1 MKIRTASVV
10 AVIVAAVLILSG
22 IIVCAVGSAAAKSSG
37 VMIYPEDEN
46 GNSVYKY
53 DFTEKNITKI
63 SVSVKDSDITV
74 THGGT
79 SSYIEIRNFNANY
92 YKLSTE
98 NNILSFSEIDNVA
111 SMFKFWEGGFSFKGM
126 RYLFRFGDG
135 GRGMKTVTVNI
146 ADTSML
152 KTVSVSEES
161 GSFSLCGADVSADYI
176 LSLGKASADISGLST
191 TSVLSVSSSAG
202 ASMKI
207 SDCRAKEFS
216 LSGGG
221 GNFSLSGISAD
232 KTIICIYII
241 NGLLAALTGLLYMA
255 RLNAADPGISGNFT
269 LDSIAASLIGGNS
282 FVGGEGSVANAA
294 VGALIIVF
302 LRNGMN
308 ILGVAT
314 TWQQA
319 AIGFVI
325 LASLGLEA
333 ATRKLAAV
341 KN

>member
-161 GSFSLCGADVSADYI
+161 GSFSLTGADVSADYI

-232 KTIICIYII
+232 RADFSLKSGEIVGENVTFTELPRHPRTPLSICARSTYRRHRSTPYRDRSRCVCRPTSRTLPWS
-241 NGLLAALTGLLYMA
+241 LLQRMH
-255 RLNAADPGISGNFT
+255 PF
-269 LDSIAASLIGGNS
+269 
-282 FVGGEGSVANAA
+282 F
-294 VGALIIVF
+294 
-302 LRNGMN
+302 
-308 ILGVAT
+308 
-314 TWQQA
+314 
-319 AIGFVI
+319 
-325 LASLGLEA
+325 
-333 ATRKLAAV
+333 
-341 KN
+341 

>member
-161 GSFSLCGADVSADYI
+161 GSFSLTGADVSADYI

-191 TSVLSVSSSAG
+191 TSVLSVSS
-202 ASMKI
+202 
-207 SDCRAKEFS
+207 
-216 LSGGG
+216 GGG

-232 KTIICIYII
+232 RADFSLKSGEIVGENVTFTELSSSSESASLDLRSLDVSKASV
-241 NGLLAALTGLLYMA
+241 NSVSGQVALRLSSDLTDFAVELAAKNASVFLNDVHYSSSYSIPNESAEKSITVNTDTASIL
-255 RLNAADPGISGNFT
+255 LNAA
-269 LDSIAASLIGGNS
+269 
-282 FVGGEGSVANAA
+282 
-294 VGALIIVF
+294 
-302 LRNGMN
+302 
-308 ILGVAT
+308 
-314 TWQQA
+314 
-319 AIGFVI
+319 
-325 LASLGLEA
+325 
-333 ATRKLAAV
+333 K
-341 KN
+341 

>member
-53 DFTEKNITKI
+53 DFTKI

-161 GSFSLCGADVSADYI
+161 GSFSLTGADVSADYI

-232 KTIICIYII
+232 RADFSLKSGEIVGENVTFTELSSSSE
-241 NGLLAALTGLLYMA
+241 NASLDLRSLDVSKASVNSVSGQVALRLSSDLTDFAVELAAKNASVFLNDVHYSSSYSIPNESAEKSITVNTDTASIL
-255 RLNAADPGISGNFT
+255 LNAA
-269 LDSIAASLIGGNS
+269 
-282 FVGGEGSVANAA
+282 
-294 VGALIIVF
+294 
-302 LRNGMN
+302 
-308 ILGVAT
+308 
-314 TWQQA
+314 
-319 AIGFVI
+319 
-325 LASLGLEA
+325 
-333 ATRKLAAV
+333 K
-341 KN
+341 

>member
-152 KTVSVSEES
+152 KTFSVSEEA
-161 GSFSLCGADVSADYI
+161 F
-176 LSLGKASADISGLST
+176 LSREPMIRRIIS
-191 TSVLSVSSSAG
+191 
-202 ASMKI
+202 
-207 SDCRAKEFS
+207 S
-216 LSGGG
+216 LS
-221 GNFSLSGISAD
+221 A
-232 KTIICIYII
+232 KRPPTY
-241 NGLLAALTGLLYMA
+241 
-255 RLNAADPGISGNFT
+255 PGFPRHRFFRYPRRP
-269 LDSIAASLIGGNS
+269 AH
-282 FVGGEGSVANAA
+282 
-294 VGALIIVF
+294 
-302 LRNGMN
+302 R
-308 ILGVAT
+308 
-314 TWQQA
+314 
-319 AIGFVI
+319 
-325 LASLGLEA
+325 
-333 ATRKLAAV
+333 
-341 KN
+341 

>member
-152 KTVSVSEES
+152 KTFSVSEES
-161 GSFSLCGADVSADYI
+161 GSFSLTGADDSADYI

-232 KTIICIYII
+232 RADFSLKSGEIVGENVTFTELSSSSESASLDLRSLDVSKASV
-241 NGLLAALTGLLYMA
+241 NSVSGQVALRLSSDLTDFAVELAAKNASVFLNDVHHSSSYSIPNESAEKSITVNTDTASIL
-255 RLNAADPGISGNFT
+255 LNAA
-269 LDSIAASLIGGNS
+269 
-282 FVGGEGSVANAA
+282 
-294 VGALIIVF
+294 
-302 LRNGMN
+302 
-308 ILGVAT
+308 
-314 TWQQA
+314 
-319 AIGFVI
+319 
-325 LASLGLEA
+325 
-333 ATRKLAAV
+333 K
-341 KN
+341 

>member
-152 KTVSVSEES
+152 KTVSEES
-161 GSFSLCGADVSADYI
+161 GSFSLTGADVSADYI

-232 KTIICIYII
+232 RADFSLKSGEIVGENVTFTELSSSSESASLDLRSLDVSKASV
-241 NGLLAALTGLLYMA
+241 NSVSGQVALRLSSDLTDFAVELAAKNASVFLNDVHYSSSYSIPNESAEKSITVNTDTASIL
-255 RLNAADPGISGNFT
+255 LNAA
-269 LDSIAASLIGGNS
+269 
-282 FVGGEGSVANAA
+282 
-294 VGALIIVF
+294 
-302 LRNGMN
+302 
-308 ILGVAT
+308 
-314 TWQQA
+314 
-319 AIGFVI
+319 
-325 LASLGLEA
+325 
-333 ATRKLAAV
+333 K
-341 KN
+341 

>member
-1 MKIRTASVV
+1 
-10 AVIVAAVLILSG
+10 
-22 IIVCAVGSAAAKSSG
+22 
-37 VMIYPEDEN
+37 MIYPEDEN

-161 GSFSLCGADVSADYI
+161 GSFSLTGADVSADYI

-232 KTIICIYII
+232 RADFSLKSGEIVGENLTFTELSSSSESASLDLRSLDVSKASV
-241 NGLLAALTGLLYMA
+241 NSVSGQVALRLSSDLTDFAVELAAKNASVFLNDVHYSSSYSIPNESAEKSITVNTDTASIL
-255 RLNAADPGISGNFT
+255 LNAA
-269 LDSIAASLIGGNS
+269 
-282 FVGGEGSVANAA
+282 
-294 VGALIIVF
+294 
-302 LRNGMN
+302 
-308 ILGVAT
+308 
-314 TWQQA
+314 
-319 AIGFVI
+319 
-325 LASLGLEA
+325 
-333 ATRKLAAV
+333 K
-341 KN
+341 

>member
-1 MKIRTASVV
+1 M
-10 AVIVAAVLILSG
+10 ILSG

-161 GSFSLCGADVSADYI
+161 GSFSLTGADVSADYI

-232 KTIICIYII
+232 RADFSLKSGEIVGENVTFTELSSSSE
-241 NGLLAALTGLLYMA
+241 NASLDLRSLDVSKASVNSVSGQVALRLSSDLTDFAVELAAKNASVFLNDVHYSSSYSIPNESAEKSITVNTDTASIL
-255 RLNAADPGISGNFT
+255 LNAA
-269 LDSIAASLIGGNS
+269 
-282 FVGGEGSVANAA
+282 
-294 VGALIIVF
+294 
-302 LRNGMN
+302 
-308 ILGVAT
+308 
-314 TWQQA
+314 
-319 AIGFVI
+319 
-325 LASLGLEA
+325 
-333 ATRKLAAV
+333 K
-341 KN
+341 

>member
-161 GSFSLCGADVSADYI
+161 GSFSLTGADVSADYI

-221 GNFSLSGISAD
+221 GSLSLSGISAD
-232 KTIICIYII
+232 RADFSLKSGEIVGENVAFTELSSSSESASLDLRSLDVSKASL
-241 NGLLAALTGLLYMA
+241 NSVSGQVALRLSSDLKDFAVELAAKNASVFLNDVHYSNSYSIPNESAEKSITVNTDTASIL
-255 RLNAADPGISGNFT
+255 LNAA
-269 LDSIAASLIGGNS
+269 
-282 FVGGEGSVANAA
+282 
-294 VGALIIVF
+294 
-302 LRNGMN
+302 
-308 ILGVAT
+308 
-314 TWQQA
+314 
-319 AIGFVI
+319 
-325 LASLGLEA
+325 
-333 ATRKLAAV
+333 K
-341 KN
+341 

>member
-1 MKIRTASVV
+1 MKIRTGSVV

-161 GSFSLCGADVSADYI
+161 GSFSLTGADVSADYI

-232 KTIICIYII
+232 RADFSLKSGEIVGENVTFTELSSSSESASIDLRSLDVSKASV
-241 NGLLAALTGLLYMA
+241 NSVSGQVALRLSSDLTDFAVELAAKNASVFLNDVHHSSSYSIPNESAEKSITVNTDTASIL
-255 RLNAADPGISGNFT
+255 LNAA
-269 LDSIAASLIGGNS
+269 
-282 FVGGEGSVANAA
+282 
-294 VGALIIVF
+294 
-302 LRNGMN
+302 
-308 ILGVAT
+308 
-314 TWQQA
+314 
-319 AIGFVI
+319 
-325 LASLGLEA
+325 
-333 ATRKLAAV
+333 K
-341 KN
+341 

>member
-126 RYLFRFGDG
+126 RYLF
-135 GRGMKTVTVNI
+135 
-146 ADTSML
+146 
-152 KTVSVSEES
+152 
-161 GSFSLCGADVSADYI
+161 
-176 LSLGKASADISGLST
+176 
-191 TSVLSVSSSAG
+191 
-202 ASMKI
+202 
-207 SDCRAKEFS
+207 
-216 LSGGG
+216 
-221 GNFSLSGISAD
+221 
-232 KTIICIYII
+232 
-241 NGLLAALTGLLYMA
+241 
-255 RLNAADPGISGNFT
+255 
-269 LDSIAASLIGGNS
+269 
-282 FVGGEGSVANAA
+282 
-294 VGALIIVF
+294 
-302 LRNGMN
+302 
-308 ILGVAT
+308 
-314 TWQQA
+314 
-319 AIGFVI
+319 
-325 LASLGLEA
+325 
-333 ATRKLAAV
+333 
-341 KN
+341 